1 MTNTVRQQSIRRL
14 LDQKWQPKLNL
25 TSAERDN
32 MFRWNGQPGAH
43 FETYMVKVQLPEEGA
58 ALWIR
63 HELSFLPGD
72 KIAPKLRVI
81 AVLYDHR
88 TAKPQAF
95 GEDFALSD
103 LNFGSKRFA
112 LNMGPCEL
120 SQSGAKGSLGQ
131 GALSWDLS
139 WEPRR
144 MSARPLLW
152 EPLYRSDAI
161 ASKILIPNAAVPTWG
176 TVTINGRKLLARGGR
191 AQQSHLWGRQSPL
204 RWMATQVD
212 AFDDRPDCR
221 LEAYQVQDR
230 MAGVTTPWAM
240 TVQITYR
247 HRTYLFPRLMSDLRK
262 GGAEHNLDGWGFSCG
277 RGPLHFRG
285 RLKLDP
291 ASLVGVRSKDP
302 DGRPLSIAT
311 SASASMQLEVLRRGG
326 LRFHREVLLQAPQL
340 AWYELASNEFS
351 PAINYLI

>member
-1 MTNTVRQQSIRRL
+1 MTNTALQRSFQHL
-14 LDQKWQPKLNL
+14 FDQRWQPRLKLS
-25 TSAERDN
+25 SAERDN

-43 FETYMVKVQLPEEGA
+43 FETYMVKVQLPEEGS
-58 ALWIR
+58 ALWLR
-63 HELSFLPGD
+63 HELRFLPGN
-72 KIAPKLRVI
+72 KIAPRLRVI

-88 TAKPQAF
+88 ANKQQAF
-95 GEDFALSD
+95 AEEYSLSD
-103 LNFGSKRFA
+103 LNFGRKRFS
-112 LNMGPCEL
+112 LNMGSCEL
-120 SQSGAKGSLGQ
+120 SQSGAKGNLDQ
-131 GALSWDLS
+131 GSLSWDLN

-176 TVTINGRKLLARGGR
+176 TVTIHGRKLQARGGR

-212 AFDDRPDCR
+212 TFNGRPDCR

-230 MAGVTTPWAM
+230 IADVTTPWAM

-247 HRTYLFPRLMSDLRK
+247 HRSYLFPRIMSDLKK
-262 GGAEHNLDGWGFSCG
+262 GGAEHNLDGWAFSCG

-285 RLKLDP
+285 RLSLDP
-291 ASLVGVRSKDP
+291 ASLVGVRSEDP

-326 LRFHREVLLQAPQL
+326 LSFHREVLLQARQI
-340 AWYELASNEFS
+340 AWYELASNELS
-351 PAINYLI
+351 PAINYLV